1 MPEIYLLA
9 TNTKKPISHMIT
21 AYTGERFN
29 HASVAFDRSLAEC
42 YSYSMAENG
51 FVRETKETWP
61 GWTTFELYAAQVTSA
76 GFARARE
83 LVRDLSRERPDFSYR
98 GVLGVAV
105 GIPMESD
112 EALFCSQFVEKVC
125 IEAGLPR
132 MFPDAA
138 LATPLRACARKGAR
152 LVAKGLM
159 HEQLIVAQKGRTS
172 SIFSEG
178 LDPEIYD
185 WRHT

>member
-9 TNTKKPISHMIT
+9 TNTKKPISHIIT

-83 LVRDLSRERPDFSYR
+83 LVRNLSRERPDFSYR

-105 GIPMESD
+105 EFRWNPTRPSSAPSSSRRSASRPGSPACFRTPPS
-112 EALFCSQFVEKVC
+112 
-125 IEAGLPR
+125 PR
-132 MFPDAA
+132 HYE
-138 LATPLRACARKGAR
+138 LVRARVPGWWPRA
-152 LVAKGLM
+152 
-159 HEQLIVAQKGRTS
+159 
-172 SIFSEG
+172 
-178 LDPEIYD
+178 
-185 WRHT
+185 